1 MDDFDKRLLNIL
13 QMNLPLET
21 TPYAAMGEQLELS
34 EADVI
39 ARVGALKQAK
49 ILRQV
54 SAIFDTRKI
63 GYRSSL
69 VAMKVAPDRIHKA
82 ARVINEHPGVS
93 HNYER
98 NHPFNLWFTVA
109 VPPPSTVE
117 EHVDALHRKAGGEV
131 TRILQTLKLFKI
143 GVKLDMTGKSDI
155 TARDP
160 GAVRREADWNVGRAL
175 SPLDVQLVR
184 ELQKDLLLAPHP
196 FAPASAKLG
205 MSEAELLGHAQRMID
220 DGIMRRFAA
229 VLYHRKAG
237 FKANAM
243 GVWRAPEDRVEELGF
258 QMASFAAV
266 SHCYQRPIYPDWP
279 YNIFTMVHG
288 RTSEECERVLAAIS
302 EDTGVTDYVSL
313 YSSREYKKTRVEYF
327 TDEYADWE
335 RKFLG
340 EVKIDL
346 GGLPMQAP
354 ASAPVPA

>member
-1 MDDFDKRLLNIL
+1 MDDLDRRLLNIL
-13 QMNLPLET
+13 QMNLPLT
-21 TPYAAMGEQLELS
+21 ATPYAAMGEQVGLP
-34 EADVI
+34 EAEVI
-39 ARVGALKQAK
+39 ARVRALKEAR

-69 VAMKVAPDRIHKA
+69 VAMKVDPKRVHEA

-117 EHVDALHRKAGGEV
+117 EHVDALDRKAGAET

-143 GVKLDMTGKSDI
+143 GVKLDMTGESDI

-160 GAVRREADWNVGRAL
+160 SGVRREADWNVGRAL
-175 SPLDVQLVR
+175 SPLDIQLVR
-184 ELQKDLLLAPHP
+184 ELQKDLLLEPRP
-196 FAPASAKLG
+196 FAPPAADLG
-205 MSEAELLGHAQRMID
+205 MTEDELLGHARRMVD

-229 VLYHRKAG
+229 VLYHRRAG

-243 GVWRAPEDRVEELGF
+243 GVWRVPEDRVEEIGF
-258 QMASFAAV
+258 QMGSFAAV

-288 RTSEECERVLAAIS
+288 HTPEDCERVLTAIS
-302 EDTGVTDYVSL
+302 EATEITDYVSL
-313 YSSREYKKTRVEYF
+313 YSTREYKKTRVSYF
-327 TDEYADWE
+327 TDEYAEWE

-340 EVKIDL
+340 EARIDL
-346 GGLPMQAP
+346 GGIPRSAP
-354 ASAPVPA
+354 AAATSA

>member
-1 MDDFDKRLLNIL
+1 MDDHDRELLNIL
-13 QMNLPLET
+13 QMELPLT
-21 TPYAAMGEQLELS
+21 VTPYAAMGERLGLS
-34 EADVI
+34 EDEVLR
-39 ARVGALKQAK
+39 RVAALKQARV
-49 ILRQV
+49 LRQV

-69 VAMKVAPDRIHKA
+69 VAMRVAPERVHEA

-117 EHVDALHRKAGGEV
+117 EHVDALDAKAGAEA

-160 GAVRREADWNVGRAL
+160 SAVRREADWNVGRAL

-184 ELQKDLLLAPHP
+184 ELQQDLLVEPRP
-196 FAPASAKLG
+196 FLPSARRLG
-205 MSEAELLGHAQRMID
+205 ITEDELLAHAQRMIA
-220 DGIMRRFAA
+220 DGVLRRFAA
-229 VLYHRKAG
+229 VLYHRRAG

-288 RTSEECERVLAAIS
+288 HTPEECERVLSAIS
-302 EDTGVTDYVSL
+302 EDTGLTDYVSL
-313 YSSREYKKTRVEYF
+313 YSTREYKKVRLQFY
-327 TDEYADWE
+327 TDEYANWE
-335 RKFLG
+335 RENLG
-340 EVKIDL
+340 AVKVSLEGIPEQ
-346 GGLPMQAP
+346 GAAP
-354 ASAPVPA
+354 AAV

>member
-1 MDDFDKRLLNIL
+1 MDDLDKELLNIL
-13 QMNLPLET
+13 QMNLPLT
-21 TPYAAMGEQLELS
+21 PTPYAAMGERLGLPED
-34 EADVI
+34 EVI
-39 ARVGALKQAK
+39 ARVGALKQSRV
-49 ILRQV
+49 LRQV

-69 VAMKVAPDRIHKA
+69 VAMRVAPQRLPEA

-98 NHPFNLWFTVA
+98 NHEFNLWFTVA

-117 EHVDALHRKAGGEV
+117 DHVNALHDKAGAEA

-143 GVKLDMTGKSDI
+143 GVKLDMTGKADI

-160 GAVRREADWNVGRAL
+160 AAVRREADWNVGRAL
-175 SPLDVQLVR
+175 SALDIQLVR
-184 ELQKDLLLAPHP
+184 ELQQDLRLEPRPFLPAATRLGITEEALLD
-196 FAPASAKLG
+196 
-205 MSEAELLGHAQRMID
+205 HARRMMA

-229 VLYHRKAG
+229 VLYHRRAG

-243 GVWRAPEDRVEELGF
+243 GVWRAPEDRVEDYGF

-288 RTSEECERVLAAIS
+288 HTPEECERVLSAIS
-302 EDTGVTDYVSL
+302 EETGLTDYVSL
-313 YSSREYKKTRVEYF
+313 YSSREYKKVRLQFY
-327 TDEYADWE
+327 TDEYANWE
-335 RKFLG
+335 RDNLG
-340 EVKIDL
+340 QVKISFD
-346 GGLPMQAP
+346 GIPMQEPAP
-354 ASAPVPA
+354 AAAG

>member
-1 MDDFDKRLLNIL
+1 MDDLDRELLNVL
-13 QMNLPLET
+13 QMNLPLT
-21 TPYAAMGEQLELS
+21 ATPYAAMGERLGLP
-34 EADVI
+34 EAEVI
-39 ARVGALKQAK
+39 ARVGALKDARV
-49 ILRQV
+49 LRQV

-69 VAMKVAPDRIHKA
+69 VAMRVAPERLPEA
-82 ARVINEHPGVS
+82 ARIINEHPGVS

-98 NHPFNLWFTVA
+98 NHEFNLWFTVA

-117 EHVDALHRKAGGEV
+117 EHVGALHEKAGAEA

-160 GAVRREADWNVGRAL
+160 GAVRREADWNVGQAL

-196 FAPASAKLG
+196 FLPAATRLG
-205 MSEAELLGHAQRMID
+205 ITEDTLLAEARRMMEQ
-220 DGIMRRFAA
+220 GILRRFAA

-237 FKANAM
+237 FKSNAM

-258 QMASFAAV
+258 EMASFAAV
-266 SHCYQRPIYPDWP
+266 SHCYQRPVYPDWP

-288 RTSEECERVLAAIS
+288 RTSEECERILGAIA
-302 EDTGVTDYVSL
+302 EATGIADYVSL
-313 YSSREYKKTRVEYF
+313 YSTREYKKTRVEYF
-327 TDEYADWE
+327 TDDYADWE

-340 EVKIDL
+340 EVKINL
-346 GGLPMQAP
+346 EGLPMSE
-354 ASAPVPA
+354 SAAAVV

>member
-1 MDDFDKRLLNIL
+1 MDELDKELLNVL
-13 QMNLPLET
+13 QMDFPLVPM
-21 TPYAAMGEQLELS
+21 PYAAMGERLGLPEN
-34 EADVI
+34 AVI
-39 ARVGALKQAK
+39 SRVAALKRANV
-49 ILRQV
+49 LRQV

-69 VAMKVAPDRIHKA
+69 VAMRVAPERLPEA

-98 NHPFNLWFTVA
+98 NHAFNLWFTVA

-117 EHVDALHRKAGGEV
+117 EHVDALHAKAGAEA

-160 GAVRREADWNVGRAL
+160 GSVRREADWNVGRQL

-184 ELQKDLLLAPHP
+184 ELQQDLRLVPRP
-196 FAPASAKLG
+196 FLPAATRLG
-205 MSEAELLGHAQRMID
+205 LTEDEMLDHARCMIA
-220 DGIMRRFAA
+220 DGVMRRFAA
-229 VLYHRKAG
+229 VLHHRKAG
-237 FKANAM
+237 FRANAM
-243 GVWRAPEDRVEELGF
+243 GVWRAPEDRVEEYGF

-288 RTSEECERVLAAIS
+288 RTPEECERVLAAIG
-302 EDTGVTDYVSL
+302 DATGLTEYVSL
-313 YSSREYKKTRVEYF
+313 YSTREYKKTRVEYF

-340 EVKIDL
+340 EVKISL
-346 GGLPMQAP
+346 EGLPVPEP
-354 ASAPVPA
+354 ASAGAL